1 MRWNAECIVEVER
14 LGMSILYR
22 VKMFRNLI
30 LNVLIDEFEFGDIFW
45 LRIEATSILTTLIL
59 SKTI

>member
-14 LGMSILYR
+14 LGMSILYH
-22 VKMFRNLI
+22 VKMFRDLI
-30 LNVLIDEFEFGDIFW
+30 FNVLIDEFEFGDIFW
-45 LRIEATSILTTLIL
+45 LRIKATSILTTLTL